1 MITFDLACDKAHR
14 FEGWFRSARDFD
26 DQKAAGLLECPLC
39 GSRAVTKQLS
49 PVAVHVGRRTAPERG
64 NSPPARG
71 DAAGAPQPPG
81 PCGAASPPGPARA
94 PPGPEAFFRVLAR
107 FVETHFEDVGAE
119 FAREARR
126 IEAGEAEVRNIR
138 GTTTPAEEEAL
149 REDGIEF
156 LTLVLPKYDA

>member
-49 PVAVHVGRRTAPERG
+49 PVAVHVGRRTAPERA
-64 NSPPARG
+64 NSLPARG
-71 DAAGAPQPPG
+71 DAGGPPEASGPSGA
-81 PCGAASPPGPARA
+81 A
-94 PPGPEAFFRVLAR
+94 PPGRAPVSPRPEAFFRVLAR
-107 FVETHFEDVGAE
+107 FVETHFEDVGPA
-119 FAREARR
+119 FAQEARK
-126 IEAGEAEVRNIR
+126 IEAGEGEVRNIR
-138 GTTTPAEEEAL
+138 GTTTAAEEEAL

-156 LTLVLPKYDA
+156 LTLALPKYDA